1 MGFLKHFWYGC
12 KLANISKSKLAMC
25 YKGLKNIQN
34 SMRNCMSEISAKGN
48 REMAIMLIFF
58 IMKSEFF
65 KSPILGND

>member
-34 SMRNCMSEISAKGN
+34 FMRNCMSEISAKGN
-48 REMAIMLIFF
+48 REMDKDAHYVVIFNNEIGIF
-58 IMKSEFF
+58 
-65 KSPILGND
+65 